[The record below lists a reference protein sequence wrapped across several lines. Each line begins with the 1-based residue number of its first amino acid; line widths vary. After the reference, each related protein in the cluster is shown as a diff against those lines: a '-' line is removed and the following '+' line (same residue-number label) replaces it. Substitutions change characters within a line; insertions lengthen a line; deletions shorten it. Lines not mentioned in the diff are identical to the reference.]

1 MIESSRDER
10 DVIYTTMPS
19 PIGRLTLIGDGRAL
33 TAIFFERDDRLRE
46 APSKRWT
53 EDARRLREARRQ
65 LDEYFAGKRTAFDL
79 PLALRGTPFQ
89 MKVWRALLRIPFGA
103 TASYGEIAAAIGRPG
118 ASRAV
123 GGANHRNPIPIIVPC
138 HRVIGSDGSLTG
150 YGGGEPTK
158 RRLLAIEGIS
168 PPEQLALA

>member
-1 MIESSRDER
+1 MTNDS
-10 DVIYTTMPS
+10 DVIYTMMPS
-19 PIGRLTLIGDGRAL
+19 PIGRLTLTGDGRAL
-33 TAIFFERDDRLRE
+33 TSILFERDDRL
-46 APSKRWT
+46 ASGSPKHWIA
-53 EDARRLREARRQ
+53 DDRRLRDARAQ

-79 PLALRGTPFQ
+79 PLGLRGTPFQ
-89 MKVWRALLRIPFGA
+89 MKVWRALLKIRFGA
-103 TASYGEIAAAIGRPG
+103 TVSYGEIAAAIGHPG

-158 RRLLAIEGIS
+158 RRLLALEGVS
-168 PPEQLALA
+168 TPEQLALA